1 MQQNS
6 EKEKAIKSV
15 ENLMQDLNPTERL
28 VFIHRYA
35 AGLKLKP
42 DGTKRANEL
51 IRKIGFEEAA
61 KLSTDEFLKRV
72 EAETPRTPTQH
83 QKLEFSADV

>member
-1 MQQNS
+1 MS
-6 EKEKAIKSV
+6 EKEKAIEELK
-15 ENLMQDLNPTERL
+15 ELGKNLTPTEKQ

-61 KLSTDEFLKRV
+61 KLSTDEFLKQV
-72 EAETPRTPTQH
+72 ESETSKPPIEP
-83 QKLEFSADV
+83 QKLEFSSDV

>member
-1 MQQNS
+1 MS
-6 EKEKAIKSV
+6 EKEKAIEELKELGKNLTPV
-15 ENLMQDLNPTERL
+15 EKQ

-35 AGLKLKP
+35 AKLKF
-42 DGTKRANEL
+42 GTVNRANEL

-72 EAETPRTPTQH
+72 ESETPRTPT
-83 QKLEFSADV
+83 

>member
-15 ENLMQDLNPTERL
+15 ENLMEDLNPTERL
-28 VFIHRYA
+28 VFMHCYA
-35 AGLKLKP
+35 THLKF
-42 DGTKRANEL
+42 GSGKRADEL
-51 IRKIGFEEAA
+51 VNKVGFEEAA

-72 EAETPRTPTQH
+72 EAETSRNPTQH
-83 QKLEFSADV
+83 QKLEFNTDV

>member
-15 ENLMQDLNPTERL
+15 ENLMEDLNPTERL
-28 VFIHRYA
+28 VFIHRHA
-35 AGLKLKP
+35 AKLKF
-42 DGTKRANEL
+42 GTVNRANEL

-72 EAETPRTPTQH
+72 ELETSRTPTQH
-83 QKLEFSADV
+83 QKLEFNTDV